1 MKFLLLTSEYFP
13 FKGGVANYYTN
24 MVYHWPK
31 SSEIIVLDNSND
43 KLIRRSGFLRWFPA
57 IFKTWKEIKKNNI
70 ENVLVGQVLPLGT
83 VVFFLSFFLKIKYTI
98 FFHGMDLPLAS
109 KNNWKRFLTKKII
122 KRSDKIICANSFVCE
137 MLKNIYRIDNNK
149 VITVNPGVNDFNF
162 NNESKREE
170 LIKKYNLSG
179 KKVLFSLGRL
189 VKRKGFDYTIL
200 SLEKVFQSSDF
211 LGNNLKYVIAGN
223 GPDES
228 YLKNLAF
235 KTFGENFQEKIIFT
249 GEISEEEKWT
259 FLSLSDIFIMP
270 ARNIAGDF
278 EGFGIVFLEAGLL
291 FKPVIAGKSGGVSD
305 AVAHNYSGL
314 MVDPESKDEIS
325 EAILKLLNNKNLSH
339 NLGEGGRE
347 RALIKFNWKNQANN
361 IYDFLNK

>member
-24 MVYHWPK
+24 MIYHWPE
-31 SSEIIVLDNSND
+31 SSEIIVLDNNND
-43 KLIRRSGFLRWFPA
+43 RLIKKDGVLRWFPA
-57 IFKTWKEIKKNNI
+57 ISKTWTEIKKNNI
-70 ENVLVGQVLPLGT
+70 DNVLVGQILPLGT
-83 VVFFLSFFLKIKYTI
+83 VVFILSFFLKIKYTI
-98 FFHGMDLPLAS
+98 FFHGMDLSLAS
-109 KNNWKRFLTKKII
+109 KNNWKKFLTKKII
-122 KRSDKIICANSFVCE
+122 KRADKIICANSFVSE
-137 MLKNIYRIDNNK
+137 MLKNIYRIDSK
-149 VITVNPGVNDFNF
+149 VAIVNPGVNDFNF

-179 KKVLFSLGRL
+179 KKILFSLGRL

-211 LGNNLKYVIAGN
+211 LNSNLKYIIAGT

-228 YLKNLAF
+228 YLKDLAF
-235 KTFGENFQEKIIFT
+235 KTFGENFREKIIFT

-259 FLSLSDIFIMP
+259 FLSLSDIFVMP

-291 FKPVIAGKSGGVSD
+291 AKPVIAGKSGGISD
-305 AVAHNYSGL
+305 AVSHNYSGL
-314 MVDPESKDEIS
+314 MVDPESKNEIS
-325 EAILKLLNNKNLSH
+325 EAILKLLNNKKLNH
-339 NLGEGGRE
+339 DLGEGGRE
-347 RALIKFNWKNQANN
+347 RALNKFNWKKQTKN